1 MINEYIVERITKKV
15 FELLEKGEIPWSKP
29 WTVGGE
35 MPKYILLYLII
46 YIYIKMKATYKKKIS
61 SWYYDTGCV
70 REDQPTESR
79 KQIREIIKK
88 IDEKIRE
95 AKNK

>member
-1 MINEYIVERITKKV
+1 
-15 FELLEKGEIPWSKP
+15 
-29 WTVGGE
+29 
-35 MPKYILLYLII
+35 
-46 YIYIKMKATYKKKIS
+46 MKATYKKKIS
-61 SWYYDTGCV
+61 SWYYDVGCV
-70 REDQPTESR
+70 REEQPPESR